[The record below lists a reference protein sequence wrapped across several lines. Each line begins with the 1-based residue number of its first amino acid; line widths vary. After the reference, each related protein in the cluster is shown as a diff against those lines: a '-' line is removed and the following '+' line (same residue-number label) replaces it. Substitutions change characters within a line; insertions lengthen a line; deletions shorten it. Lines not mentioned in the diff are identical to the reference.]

1 MIDPQLVHLYIRF
14 KTRILLQVKLVSGG
28 LLFIIFTIHH
38 VFLIY
43 EVFSANECIGILQV
57 FEKVPFE
64 KLSTPHLGTLFLQLT
79 VEDMGICI
87 PLNPLP
93 PVSTNNQQ
101 YYTLRK

>member
-1 MIDPQLVHLYIRF
+1 M
-14 KTRILLQVKLVSGG
+14 
-28 LLFIIFTIHH
+28 
-38 VFLIY
+38 
-43 EVFSANECIGILQV
+43 FSANECIGILQV

-93 PVSTNNQQ
+93 PVSTNYQEC
-101 YYTLRK
+101 YTPLKYKLTNNIEATLSMKPFFVRDKRDLTRSQGSSAKNLTVHHI

>member
-1 MIDPQLVHLYIRF
+1 M
-14 KTRILLQVKLVSGG
+14 
-28 LLFIIFTIHH
+28 
-38 VFLIY
+38 FL
-43 EVFSANECIGILQV
+43 ANECIGILQV

-93 PVSTNNQQ
+93 PVSINDQQCYTPLKYKLTNNLEA
-101 YYTLRK
+101 TLSVKLFFCKG